1 MPDVV
6 DSRSVRAPHVPLE
19 DYYRGEQGRRPF
31 VRRIFDQAAGDYDLI
46 ERLMALGSGTRY
58 RRKALVRAGL
68 RPGMDVLDVATGTGL
83 VAREA
88 VAVLGDPRRVVG
100 LDPSAGMLHAR
111 STGIDPLAVQGTAE
125 SLPFDAAS
133 FDFLSMGFALRHMA
147 DLTVVFSEFRRVLR
161 PGGTVCVLE
170 ITKPNGRI
178 AHALTKLYMRGIA
191 PLVARVFARHAETA
205 RLTRYYW
212 DTIEVCAPP
221 EQVMATLLGAGFT
234 DVKRH
239 VELGVFSEYTGR
251 VPA

>member
-6 DSRSVRAPHVPLE
+6 DSRSVHAPHVPLE
-19 DYYRGEQGRRPF
+19 DYYRDEQGRRPF

-88 VAVLGDPRRVVG
+88 VAVLGDPRKVVG
-100 LDPSAGMLHAR
+100 LDPSSGMLRAR
-111 STGIDPLAVQGTAE
+111 SAGIDPLAVQGTAE

-147 DLTVVFSEFRRVLR
+147 DLTAVFSEFRRVLR
-161 PGGTVCVLE
+161 PGGIACILE
-170 ITKPNGRI
+170 ITQPKGRI
-178 AHALTKLYMRGIA
+178 AHALAKFYMRDLA
-191 PLVARVFARHAETA
+191 SLAAKAFARHAETA
-205 RLTRYYW
+205 RLMRYYW
-212 DTIEVCAPP
+212 DTIEACVPP
-221 EQVMATLLGAGFT
+221 DQVMATLSGAGFT
-234 DVKRH
+234 DVGRH
-239 VELGVFSEYTGR
+239 VELGVFSEYTAR